1 MVAAAFGGSP
11 VAAQPAAVKNVAK
24 SVFTLT
30 TFRADGSLLAS
41 SHGVFVSETGEAV
54 SDLKPFLGA
63 ARAVVIDQKGRQ
75 MEVTRMQGINE
86 LYDVARFLVDGKTIA
101 APLATGLLAKGGKA
115 WLVGYHPK
123 SPEIVETEV
132 KEMEPFMEQYAYY
145 IFGMN
150 APDNAI
156 ACPFVN
162 EQGEVI
168 GLMQVSTTTFDTH
181 ATDVRFIRSLTVGGL
196 AATDANLR
204 KIGIPTALPTDETQA
219 QLALMMAGQSGDSL
233 KYDAAITDFLRQ
245 FPQRVDGYEA
255 RARWMMTQGDLAAA
269 DKMMNQAIDHVAN
282 KDDAHYQ
289 FSKIVYDALLVYGVD
304 SQEWTLDKA
313 QQEIMKAIQVQDLPA
328 YHQMLGQILFA
339 KGEYQTAFDL
349 FMKLH
354 DDAAPNGELLYQAA
368 RCQQMMNAEP
378 MAVVGILDRAIEET
392 DTLRMMETAPYFLLR
407 AEMYEQA
414 DSFRKAVFDYTRY
427 EYLQQGNDRR
437 REHADH
443 IHSAADGKADARRG
457 PDARRRRQTAD
468 RGPVAENDPRA
479 EERNAADDLRRDTR
493 RIRAAGAVEHN
504 AGRVGQIREP
514 VFGDNHRERR
524 SAADDDVRTD
534 ARLLEP
540 HAAFKADR
548 RSADAC
554 DQDAQEEFQILSKR
568 ELLEHITA
576 ESHVA
581 NRLSVLDFS
590 DNYVIII
597 ENDEFVKSILRSD
610 G

>member
-1 MVAAAFGGSP
+1 MHGSCWEEPLRHPSRERIEAVLGLHNVIKMIVLNEMKIRRIIVVALICMVAAAFGGNP

-427 EYLQQGNDRR
+427 EYLQQGRVGAPFYYI
-437 REHADH
+437 REQAEVKGKLYQQALTD
-443 IHSAADGKADARRG
+443 IMRAALLAPDEPAYFAEMASLQLRVNMPDQALRAAERCIELSPDDSDGYLLLGVAQARMGQKEEGLSNLQKAKELGNEQADALI
-457 PDARRRRQTAD
+457 
-468 RGPVAENDPRA
+468 E
-479 EERNAADDLRRDTR
+479 
-493 RIRAAGAVEHN
+493 
-504 AGRVGQIREP
+504 
-514 VFGDNHRERR
+514 
-524 SAADDDVRTD
+524 
-534 ARLLEP
+534 
-540 HAAFKADR
+540 KY
-548 RSADAC
+548 
-554 DQDAQEEFQILSKR
+554 SK
-568 ELLEHITA
+568 
-576 ESHVA
+576 
-581 NRLSVLDFS
+581 
-590 DNYVIII
+590 
-597 ENDEFVKSILRSD
+597 
-610 G
+610 

>member
-1 MVAAAFGGSP
+1 MHGSCWEEPLRHSSRERIEAVLGLHNVIKMIVLNEMKIRRIIVVALICLVAAAFGGNP

-75 MEVTRMQGINE
+75 MEVTRMLGINE

-378 MAVVGILDRAIEET
+378 MSVVGILDRAIEET

-414 DSFRKAVFDYTRY
+414 DSFRKALFDYTRY
-427 EYLQQGNDRR
+427 EYLQQGRVGAPFYYI
-437 REHADH
+437 REQAEVKGKLYQQALTD
-443 IHSAADGKADARRG
+443 IMRAALLAPDEPAYFAEMASLQLRVNMPDQALRAAERCIELSPDDSDGYLLLGVAQARMGQKEEGLSNLQKAKELGNEQADALI
-457 PDARRRRQTAD
+457 
-468 RGPVAENDPRA
+468 E
-479 EERNAADDLRRDTR
+479 
-493 RIRAAGAVEHN
+493 
-504 AGRVGQIREP
+504 
-514 VFGDNHRERR
+514 
-524 SAADDDVRTD
+524 
-534 ARLLEP
+534 
-540 HAAFKADR
+540 KY
-548 RSADAC
+548 
-554 DQDAQEEFQILSKR
+554 SK
-568 ELLEHITA
+568 
-576 ESHVA
+576 
-581 NRLSVLDFS
+581 
-590 DNYVIII
+590 
-597 ENDEFVKSILRSD
+597 
-610 G
+610 

>member
-1 MVAAAFGGSP
+1 MIVLNEMKIRRIIVVALICMVAAAFGGSP
-11 VAAQPAAVKNVAK
+11 LAAQPAAVKNVGK

-427 EYLQQGNDRR
+427 EYLQQGRVGAPFYYI
-437 REHADH
+437 REQAEVKGKLYQQALTD
-443 IHSAADGKADARRG
+443 IMRAALLAPDEPAYFAEMASLQLRVNMPDQALRAAERCIELSPDDIDGYLLLGVAQARMGQKEEGLSNLQKAKELGNEQADALI
-457 PDARRRRQTAD
+457 
-468 RGPVAENDPRA
+468 E
-479 EERNAADDLRRDTR
+479 
-493 RIRAAGAVEHN
+493 
-504 AGRVGQIREP
+504 
-514 VFGDNHRERR
+514 
-524 SAADDDVRTD
+524 
-534 ARLLEP
+534 
-540 HAAFKADR
+540 KY
-548 RSADAC
+548 
-554 DQDAQEEFQILSKR
+554 SK
-568 ELLEHITA
+568 
-576 ESHVA
+576 
-581 NRLSVLDFS
+581 
-590 DNYVIII
+590 
-597 ENDEFVKSILRSD
+597 
-610 G
+610 